1 MTVMKP
7 GMMIPFLASIQGIG
21 CLAVASVMVF
31 VGWLIIRKIVTIK
44 V

>member
-1 MTVMKP
+1 MKRTLV
-7 GMMIPFLASIQGIG
+7 ITLLTLVLA
-21 CLAVASVMVF
+21 LVT